1 MGTDHLLDIVNESD
15 EVVGRTA
22 KSDAVAKGLI
32 TRVAFIVIV
41 NRRGELLIQQRKETK
56 DAYPLYWSGAAAGH
70 LLSGESYGDGARR
83 ELREELG
90 IETPLVRLGKFF
102 SEDDR
107 EMVTVFL
114 GVHDGPYEV
123 AAAEIEQV
131 ALFRLDDLLHASRRD
146 MRFTTYLESA
156 LPMVATYTRAV
167 RDREASARSS

>member
-1 MGTDHLLDIVNESD
+1 MGTDHLLDIVNERD

-22 KSDAVAKGLI
+22 KSEARAKGLI

-41 NRRGELLIQQRKETK
+41 NRKGELLIQQRKGSK

-70 LLSGESYGDGARR
+70 LMSGESYGDGARR

-90 IETPLVRLGKFF
+90 IETPLVPLGKFF

-107 EMVTVFL
+107 EMVAVFL
-114 GVHDGPYEV
+114 GIHDGPYEV
-123 AAAEIEQV
+123 AAAEIEKV
-131 ALFRLDDLLHASRRD
+131 ALFRLDDLRHASRGD

-156 LPMVATYTRAV
+156 LPMVEDY
-167 RDREASARSS
+167 ARTVSP

>member
-1 MGTDHLLDIVNESD
+1 MDTDHLLDVVNERD
-15 EVVGRTA
+15 EVVGRVT
-22 KSDAVAKGLI
+22 KSRALAEGLI

-41 NRRGELLIQQRKETK
+41 NRKGELLIQQRKETK

-70 LLSGESYGDGARR
+70 LLSGESYGAGARR

-90 IETPLVRLGKFF
+90 IETALVRLGKFF

-123 AAAEIEQV
+123 AASEIEQV
-131 ALFRLDDLLHASRRD
+131 ALYSLDDLAHASRRD

-156 LPMVATYTRAV
+156 LPMVEDYTRTI
-167 RDREASARSS
+167 RG